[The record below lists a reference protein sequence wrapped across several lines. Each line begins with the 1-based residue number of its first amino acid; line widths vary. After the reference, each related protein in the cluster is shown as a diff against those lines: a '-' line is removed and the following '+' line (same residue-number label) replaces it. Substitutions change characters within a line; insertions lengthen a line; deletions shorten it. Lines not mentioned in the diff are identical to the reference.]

1 MIYPSLSAS
10 LAQLQALA
18 SFIDKGSNNAT
29 FIFYDSNKPASTTT
43 AADTSAKLVTL
54 NLPDPCFK
62 SVEPDHIELQPTDTG
77 TVIKTGTAKW
87 ARLYNGEGTAI
98 ADFAIG
104 TDITLAN
111 TNLVVGGSLNITSIK
126 LYPYLGE

>member
-1 MIYPSLSAS
+1 MIYPSLSAG

-18 SFIDKGSNNAT
+18 TFIDKGSNNAT

-62 SVEPDHIELQPTDTG
+62 SVESNHIELQPTDTG

-87 ARLYNGEGTAI
+87 ARLYNGEGTAV
-98 ADFAIG
+98 ADFTIG